1 MRASIAIA
9 ALLGAGALAQ
19 PHLRNI
25 HRHQKR
31 DEVKEWNQNGVHY
44 AEDIVD
50 VYVTVGGGHAAP
62 EASAAPS
69 PIGQE
74 KYVQNGGQ
82 SGGQRGRQQSQP
94 APSASAPVQ
103 KAPVIEYVQQQQPSA
118 PAAAPSPAPMPIK
131 QYQPQTQPQ
140 QEQQQQQPT
149 QVAAPSPQQQPS
161 APAAAPAPAPS
172 TNTQSSNPPSDGS
185 YWTSSPLSPP
195 NTPGAQDV
203 LSRANY
209 WRTKWNSQLGP
220 FTWSSNLAK
229 NSYTTTKTPT
239 TYTTDPSTGKQVP
252 HGEGGATVMG
262 HMLGPGSYAQCIAGG
277 GNSGMKGSLTPFDQA
292 FLMWIC
298 EEPNGLA
305 ECSEIDESANGG
317 DTGHAQIIKGSYNQI
332 GCYWMG
338 SDVYGGMWTCDF
350 AGGADE

>member
-9 ALLGAGALAQ
+9 AVLGAGALAQ

-44 AEDIVD
+44 VEVVD
-50 VYVTVGGGHAAP
+50 TYVTVGGGHAAP

-74 KYVQNGGQ
+74 KYVQNN
-82 SGGQRGRQQSQP
+82 
-94 APSASAPVQ
+94 
-103 KAPVIEYVQQQQPSA
+103 
-118 PAAAPSPAPMPIK
+118 
-131 QYQPQTQPQ
+131 QTQSQ

-149 QVAAPSPQQQPS
+149 HLATPSPQQYVPQQQPS

-172 TNTQSSNPPSDGS
+172 NNTQSSNPPSDGS
-185 YWTSSPLSPP
+185 YWASSPLSPP

-209 WRTKWNSQLGP
+209 WRTKWDSQLGP

-229 NSYTTTKTPT
+229 NSYTTTITPT

-252 HGEGGATVMG
+252 HGEGNATVMG
-262 HMLGPGSYAQCIAGG
+262 HMLGPGSFAQCIAGG

-305 ECSEIDESANGG
+305 ECSEINESANGG

-338 SDVYGGMWTCDF
+338 SDVYDGMWTCDF
-350 AGGADE
+350 AGGADEYGQ

>member
-9 ALLGAGALAQ
+9 AVLGAGALAQ

-44 AEDIVD
+44 VEDIVD
-50 VYVTVGGGHAAP
+50 PYVTVSGGHAAP

-74 KYVQNGGQ
+74 KYVQNH
-82 SGGQRGRQQSQP
+82 
-94 APSASAPVQ
+94 
-103 KAPVIEYVQQQQPSA
+103 
-118 PAAAPSPAPMPIK
+118 
-131 QYQPQTQPQ
+131 QTQPQ

-149 QVAAPSPQQQPS
+149 HFATPSPQQYVPQQQPS

-172 TNTQSSNPPSDGS
+172 NNTQSSNPPSDGS
-185 YWTSSPLSPP
+185 YWASSPLSPP

-209 WRTKWNSQLGP
+209 WRTKWNSQLGS

-229 NSYTTTKTPT
+229 NSYTTTITPT

-252 HGEGGATVMG
+252 HGEGNATVMG

-305 ECSEIDESANGG
+305 ECSEINESANGG

-338 SDVYGGMWTCDF
+338 SDVYDGMWTCDF
-350 AGGADE
+350 AGGADEYGQ

>member
-9 ALLGAGALAQ
+9 AVLGAGALAQ

-44 AEDIVD
+44 VEVVD
-50 VYVTVGGGHAAP
+50 TYVTVGGGHAAP

-74 KYVQNGGQ
+74 KYVQNH
-82 SGGQRGRQQSQP
+82 
-94 APSASAPVQ
+94 
-103 KAPVIEYVQQQQPSA
+103 
-118 PAAAPSPAPMPIK
+118 
-131 QYQPQTQPQ
+131 QTQSQ

-149 QVAAPSPQQQPS
+149 HFATPSPQQYVPQQQPS

-172 TNTQSSNPPSDGS
+172 NNTQSSNPPSDGS
-185 YWTSSPLSPP
+185 YWASSPLSPP

-209 WRTKWNSQLGP
+209 WRTKWDSQLGP

-229 NSYTTTKTPT
+229 NSYTTTVTPT

-252 HGEGGATVMG
+252 HGEGNATVMG
-262 HMLGPGSYAQCIAGG
+262 HMLGPGSFAQCIAGG

-305 ECSEIDESANGG
+305 ECSEINESANGG

-338 SDVYGGMWTCDF
+338 SDVYDGMWTCDF
-350 AGGADE
+350 AGGADEHGQ